1 MKFIKTHWFSILLI
15 GILVFVLLRTQKQN
29 EELVK
34 QVKGLETLNENLVEQ
49 SNIYLNLFYLY
60 YTRLRLYKGLNHL
73 NSTMGFF
80 RCMEC

>member
-49 SNIYLNLFYLY
+49 SINTTDSEIKAILQKSKYSINDFPKLIIYEIKLI
-60 YTRLRLYKGLNHL
+60 
-73 NSTMGFF
+73 
-80 RCMEC
+80 